1 MAKRIL
7 KSTKRKRRLYE
18 KILIN
23 RTEIS
28 KHIIRNTKINLKKLN
43 TNLRNF
49 NIQIMKYKDDI
60 KNTWKIIKEI
70 TIF

>member
-28 KHIIRNTKINLKKLN
+28 KHIIRNTQINLKKLN

-60 KNTWKIIKEI
+60 KNTWEIIKEI